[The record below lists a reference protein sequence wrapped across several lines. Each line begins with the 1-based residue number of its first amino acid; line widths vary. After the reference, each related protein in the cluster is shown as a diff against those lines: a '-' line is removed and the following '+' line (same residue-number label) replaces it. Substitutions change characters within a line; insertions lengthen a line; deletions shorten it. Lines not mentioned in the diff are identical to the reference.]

1 MIALSCLSAA
11 PRWGWRATEI
21 KTAAELSRRWVVSIA
36 LVACSQ
42 LSAGGAEPAPD
53 SPRASLERARRIAVL
68 GDSITHDGRWV
79 AELAAWM
86 ESRSLTAEII
96 NVGLPSETC
105 SGLSEEGHA
114 GGAFPRP
121 DLAER
126 LERVLRIVRPDTVL
140 AMYGMNCGIY
150 APLDETRFAKFREGM
165 ERLHAAVEQSGA
177 TIIHLTPPVFD
188 SHPTRG
194 GATNASDYDTVL
206 EAYSQGL
213 LSKRA
218 AGWLVIDVHGFMR
231 TLLDRKRETDP
242 GFTFQPDSVH
252 PDDAGHW
259 AICRAVLAGLGEPT
273 IAAEEEPASLRPLL
287 PETIQRMQVLRDA
300 YLAAAG
306 HTRPGLPPGLAID
319 AAEEKAAELTT
330 AIRSGR

>member
-1 MIALSCLSAA
+1 MIGLSCLSAA
-11 PRWGWRATEI
+11 PRRGWRAPEI
-21 KTAAELSRRWVVSIA
+21 KTAAGLSRRWFVSIA
-36 LVACSQ
+36 LVACLQ

-126 LERVLRIVRPDTVL
+126 LERVLRVVRPDTVL

-165 ERLHAAVEQSGA
+165 ER
-177 TIIHLTPPVFD
+177 PPSSI
-188 SHPTRG
+188 SHRR
-194 GATNASDYDTVL
+194 S
-206 EAYSQGL
+206 S
-213 LSKRA
+213 
-218 AGWLVIDVHGFMR
+218 
-231 TLLDRKRETDP
+231 
-242 GFTFQPDSVH
+242 
-252 PDDAGHW
+252 
-259 AICRAVLAGLGEPT
+259 
-273 IAAEEEPASLRPLL
+273 
-287 PETIQRMQVLRDA
+287 
-300 YLAAAG
+300 
-306 HTRPGLPPGLAID
+306 
-319 AAEEKAAELTT
+319 T
-330 AIRSGR
+330 AIRLGVEPPTLPITTPFWRPIPTGCSPSVPPAGW

>member
-11 PRWGWRATEI
+11 PRFWGRALGIQTM
-21 KTAAELSRRWVVSIA
+21 AGLSRRWVVSIA
-36 LVACSQ
+36 MVACLQ
-42 LSAGGAEPAPD
+42 LAAGGAEPAPD

-126 LERVLRIVRPDTVL
+126 LERVLRVVRPDTVL

-194 GATNASDYDTVL
+194 GATNASDYDAVL
-206 EAYSQGL
+206 EAYSQWL

-218 AGWLVIDVHGFMR
+218 DGWLVIDVHGFMR

-242 GFTFQPDSVH
+242 AFTFQPDSVH
-252 PDDAGHW
+252 PDDAGQW

-273 IAAEEEPASLRPLL
+273 LAAEEEPASLRPLL